1 MSTLF
6 DASEVPAATTAAGP
20 RPLRVLGLDLSIAA
34 TGVARP
40 DASTFTISVRQPR
53 DWRLMEIEAAV
64 AEIVAQGVDLAVIED
79 LPTHAKAAGITGMV
93 HGAIRLL
100 LMTENVPY
108 VVLTPATLKAYA
120 TGKGN
125 SDKTGM
131 ALAAFKRANREF
143 GDDNQC
149 DAAWLRW
156 AGLDWYG
163 QPEFVLPAA
172 QRERLAKAN
181 WPEAVAR

>member
-1 MSTLF
+1 MSDLF
-6 DASEVPAATTAAGP
+6 TAEVPAATTAAGP

-34 TGVARP
+34 TGLARP
-40 DASTFTISVRQPR
+40 DGSTFTIPVRMPG
-53 DWRLMEIEAAV
+53 DWRLMEIEAEV
-64 AEIVAQGVDLAVIED
+64 HKVVQEGVDYAVIED

-108 VVLTPATLKAYA
+108 VVVTPATLKAYA

-125 SDKTGM
+125 SDKTAM
-131 ALAAFKRANREF
+131 ALAAFKRTGREF
-143 GDDNQC
+143 ADDNQC
-149 DAAWLRW
+149 DAFWLRA

-163 QPEFVLPAA
+163 QPEFDLPKA
-172 QRERLAKAN
+172 QRDRLAKAK
-181 WPEAVAR
+181 WPQVVAR